1 MLALGYNGID
11 KRLPANEI
19 EHSQTTRKKRKKKEK
34 ENRALTTFWLH
45 IERIYEHS
53 ARLHIEHIE
62 SKLLNAFT

>member
-1 MLALGYNGID
+1 M
-11 KRLPANEI
+11 KQSTHKPQE
-19 EHSQTTRKKRKKKEK
+19 KKEKKKEK

-62 SKLLNAFT
+62 